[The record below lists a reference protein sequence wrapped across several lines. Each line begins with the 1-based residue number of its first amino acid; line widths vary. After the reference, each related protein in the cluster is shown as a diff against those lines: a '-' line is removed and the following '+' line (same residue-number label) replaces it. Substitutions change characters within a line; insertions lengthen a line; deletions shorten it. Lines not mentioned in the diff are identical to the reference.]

1 MSVAATQLSPT
12 VADHTRRQ
20 AVQQTLAMSR
30 RSISAL
36 RRQPALVIP
45 PLVFPL
51 FFLALGT
58 SSFSRASFPG
68 GASYLEV
75 AFAGSI
81 MQGVLFGSTA
91 GATALA
97 TDIENR
103 FFDRLLASPTSR
115 LSILFGRLAGAAAF
129 GATQVTVFLVIL
141 LPFGLRI
148 EAGPLGALTMI
159 VSGGLIALAVGAL
172 MSSMALRTGSSEAV
186 QGAFPLLFIL
196 LFFSSAFWPRQQMSG
211 AYRTIADV
219 NPISHLVE
227 GLRALTID
235 GFSAGAVARAI
246 GIPVLGGVAA
256 LVLALAELRRR
267 VAAS

>member
-1 MSVAATQLSPT
+1 MSVAAHELRANTP
-12 VADHTRRQ
+12 HTWRHTL
-20 AVQQTLAMSR
+20 QQTLAMSR
-30 RSISAL
+30 RSITAL
-36 RRQPALVIP
+36 RRQPAMVIP
-45 PLVFPL
+45 PMVFPL

-58 SSFSRASFPG
+58 SSFSRAQFPG

-103 FFDRLLASPTSR
+103 FFDRLLASPSSR

-129 GATQVTVFLVIL
+129 GGLQVTVFLVL
-141 LPFGLRI
+141 LVPFGLRI
-148 EAGPLGALTMI
+148 EAGPVGALVMI
-159 VSGGLIALAVGAL
+159 LAGALIALAVGAL
-172 MSSMALRTGSSEAV
+172 MAAMALRTGSAEAV
-186 QGAFPLLFIL
+186 QGSFPLLFVL

-211 AYRTIADV
+211 MYRTIADF

-235 GFSAGAVARAI
+235 GLAAGAVARAV
-246 GIPVLGGVAA
+246 GIPLVVLVGT
-256 LVLALAELRRR
+256 LALALSELRRR